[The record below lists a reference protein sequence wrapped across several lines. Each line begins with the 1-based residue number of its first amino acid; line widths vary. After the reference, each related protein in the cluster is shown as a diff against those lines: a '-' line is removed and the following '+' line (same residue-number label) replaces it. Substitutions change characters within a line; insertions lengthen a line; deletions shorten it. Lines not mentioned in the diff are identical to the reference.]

1 VARRAAVN
9 AVFEI
14 LRADPAHAGILT
26 DFDGTL
32 SPIVDEPAA
41 ARPLDG
47 VPALLDELAHRYAVV
62 AVLSGRPVTF
72 LQQWLPP
79 SLLLS
84 GLYGLEVVRDGVRD
98 DHPSG
103 GMWREVIDDVAT
115 VARATGPR
123 DMRVESKGLS
133 LTLHYRGHPELETSV
148 RGLAERQAA
157 RSGLSIRP
165 ARMSFELHPPISAD
179 KGTAVRDLADG
190 LSSVCFLG
198 DDVGDLPAFAEL
210 ERLAG
215 DGVAAVRVA
224 VRSDEAPEELLDAAD
239 VVVDGPEG
247 ARDLLQELLA

>member
-1 VARRAAVN
+1 MGRRAAVSE
-9 AVFEI
+9 VFER
-14 LRADPAHAGILT
+14 LHADPAHAGILT

-32 SPIVDEPAA
+32 SPIVDEPDA

-84 GLYGLEVVRDGVRD
+84 GLYGLEVVHDGVRN

-115 VARATGPR
+115 VSRATGPR

-133 LTLHYRGHPELETSV
+133 LTLHYRGHPELESV
-148 RGLAERQAA
+148 VRELAERQAT

-165 ARMSFELHPPISAD
+165 ARMSFELHPPIPAD

-190 LSSVCFLG
+190 LAAVCFLG

-210 ERLAG
+210 EKLA
-215 DGVAAVRVA
+215 DEGVATVRVA
-224 VRSDEAPEELLDAAD
+224 VRSDEAPDALLDAAD

-247 ARDLLQELLA
+247 ARDLLQELL

>member
-1 VARRAAVN
+1 VARRAAVGE
-9 AVFEI
+9 VFER
-14 LRADPAHAGILT
+14 LHADPAHAGILT

-32 SPIVDEPAA
+32 SAIVDEPEA

-62 AVLSGRPVTF
+62 AVLSGRSVTF
-72 LQQWLPP
+72 LQQFLPP

-84 GLYGLEVVRDGVRD
+84 GLYGLEVVREGRRD

-103 GMWREVIDDVAT
+103 GMWREAIDDVAT
-115 VARATGPR
+115 VARANGPSG
-123 DMRVESKGLS
+123 MRVESKGLS
-133 LTLHYRGHPELETSV
+133 LTLHYRGHPELEARV
-148 RGLAERQAA
+148 REVAERQAA

-165 ARMSFELHPPISAD
+165 ARMSFELHPPIPAD
-179 KGTAVRDLADG
+179 KGTAVREVAQG
-190 LSSVCFLG
+190 LEAVCFLG

-210 ERLAG
+210 QRLRG
-215 DGVAAVRVA
+215 EGVATVRVA

-247 ARDLLQELLA
+247 ARDLLQELL